1 MTGDTNKYSPKAS
14 GQPVRRSGDGWD
26 IPVDVIRG
34 SFCPFNETIHIEMR
48 SESSPLHDL
57 SGSSLHHLFTGDEQV
72 SDGSAVPICVLSM
85 NLYRLSNNKRE
96 KINYTSLVL
105 LE

>member
-1 MTGDTNKYSPKAS
+1 MTRAD
-14 GQPVRRSGDGWD
+14 
-26 IPVDVIRG
+26 
-34 SFCPFNETIHIEMR
+34 
-48 SESSPLHDL
+48 
-57 SGSSLHHLFTGDEQV
+57 HLFIIWFTGDEQV